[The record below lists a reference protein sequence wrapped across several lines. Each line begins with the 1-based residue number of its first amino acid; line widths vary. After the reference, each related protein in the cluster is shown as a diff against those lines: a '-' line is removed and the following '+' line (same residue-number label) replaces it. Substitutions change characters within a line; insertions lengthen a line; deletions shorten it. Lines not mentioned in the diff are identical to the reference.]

1 MAEQPQVKQINAR
14 AAAANILF
22 QVVDQGQSLSQ
33 MLPRVL
39 PQVVA
44 RDHALVK
51 ELCFGVLRWLPRFE
65 SVLQQLMDKPLK
77 GKIRNGHF
85 LLMVGL
91 YQLFYMR
98 VPAHAAVSETVS
110 ATGQLKLHSLKKLVN
125 GVLRNAE
132 RQREQLEPQLTAN
145 DSLQYCHPSWISKRL
160 KAAYPN
166 RWQDILDANNQHAP
180 MWIRVN
186 ALQGQRDDYQAQLS
200 ELEIASQSSDLA
212 KQALCLEKAQAV
224 FKLPNFAEGAS
235 SVQDGAAQ
243 MAASLLDAQAGE
255 RVLDACAAPGGKTCH
270 ILELQPEL
278 SELVAVDT
286 EQTRLNRVTE
296 NLQRIG
302 LKATLHCADAS
313 KPEEWNK
320 QPFDRILLDAP
331 CSATGVIRRHP
342 DIKWLRREADIAEL
356 VKLQKEILQAL
367 WHQLKPGGIML
378 YATCS
383 VLPDEN
389 SQQIA
394 AFLQQTDDAELI
406 PINPD
411 ETAEQPGWQLLP
423 GDNNMDGFY
432 YARLR
437 KSLS

>member
-1 MAEQPQVKQINAR
+1 MAEQPKLKQINAR

-65 SVLQQLMDKPLK
+65 AVLQQLMDKPLK

-110 ATGQLKLHSLKKLVN
+110 ATQQLKLHSLKKLVN

-145 DSLQYCHPSWISKRL
+145 DSLQFCHPSWITKRL
-160 KAAYPN
+160 KAAYPQ
-166 RWQDILDANNQHAP
+166 RWQDILSANNQHAP
-180 MWIRVN
+180 MWLRVN
-186 ALQGQRDDYQAQLS
+186 ALQGTTLDYQQQLNQLEIGSQHS
-200 ELEIASQSSDLA
+200 ELAP
-212 KQALCLEKAQAV
+212 QALCLEKAQAV
-224 FKLPNFAEGAS
+224 NKLPDFAQGAA

-243 MAASLLDAQAGE
+243 MAAALLDAQAGE

-270 ILELQPEL
+270 ILELQPQL
-278 SELVAVDT
+278 AELVAVDT
-286 EQTRLNRVTE
+286 EQTRLNRVSE
-296 NLQRIG
+296 NLQRLQ

-313 KPEEWNK
+313 QPERWNQ

-356 VKLQKEILQAL
+356 VKLQQQILTAL
-367 WHQLKPGGIML
+367 WQHLKPGGVLL

-383 VLPDEN
+383 VLPEEN
-389 SQQIA
+389 YQQIA
-394 AFLQQTDDAELI
+394 VFLQQTADAELL
-406 PINPD
+406 PINQN
-411 ETAEQPGWQLLP
+411 ETAQQPGWQLLP

-437 KSLS
+437 KSNS

>member
-1 MAEQPQVKQINAR
+1 MAEQPKNKQINAR
-14 AAAANILF
+14 AAAANILY

-65 SVLQQLMDKPLK
+65 AVLQQLMDKPLK

-110 ATGQLKLHSLKKLVN
+110 ATSQLKLHSLKKLVN

-145 DSLQYCHPSWISKRL
+145 DSLKYCHPSWISKRL
-160 KAAYPN
+160 KAAYPEQ
-166 RWQDILDANNQHAP
+166 WAQILEANNQHAP

-186 ALQGQRDDYQAQLS
+186 ALQGERDTYQTELAA
-200 ELEIASQSSDLA
+200 LEIASQSSTLA
-212 KQALCLEKAQAV
+212 QQALCLDKAQPV
-224 FKLPNFAEGAS
+224 HKLPRFTEGAS

-243 MAASLLDAQAGE
+243 MAASLLDAQPGE
-255 RVLDACAAPGGKTCH
+255 RVLDACSAPGGKTCH
-270 ILELQPEL
+270 ILELQPAL
-278 SELVAVDT
+278 AELVAVDT
-286 EQTRLNRVTE
+286 EQARLNRVTE
-296 NLQRIG
+296 NLERIG
-302 LKATLHCADAS
+302 LKATLHCNDAS
-313 KPEEWNK
+313 KPERWND

-342 DIKWLRREADIAEL
+342 DIKWLRRDSDIAEL
-356 VKLQKEILQAL
+356 VKLQKEILEAL
-367 WHQLKPGGIML
+367 WQQLKPGGVML

-394 AFLQQTDDAELI
+394 AFLQQTADAELV
-406 PINPD
+406 PINQD
-411 ETAEQPGWQLLP
+411 ETATQPGWQLLP
-423 GDNNMDGFY
+423 GNNNMDGFY

-437 KSLS
+437 KTLP

>member
-1 MAEQPQVKQINAR
+1 MAEQPKTKQINAR
-14 AAAANILF
+14 AAAANTLY

-65 SVLQQLMDKPLK
+65 AVLQQLMDKPLK

-110 ATGQLKLHSLKKLVN
+110 ATSQLKLHSLKKLVN

-160 KAAYPN
+160 KAAYPEH
-166 RWQDILDANNQHAP
+166 WAQILEANNQHAP

-186 ALQGQRDDYQAQLS
+186 ALQGERDAYQAELAA
-200 ELEIASQSSDLA
+200 LEISSQSSTLA
-212 KQALCLEKAQAV
+212 QQALCLDKAQPV
-224 FKLPNFAEGAS
+224 HKLPRFAEGAS

-243 MAASLLDAQAGE
+243 MAASLLDAKAGE

-270 ILELQPEL
+270 ILELQPSL
-278 SELVAVDT
+278 NELVAVDT

-296 NLQRIG
+296 NLERIG
-302 LKATLHCADAS
+302 LKATLHCNDAS
-313 KPEEWNK
+313 KPERWND

-342 DIKWLRREADIAEL
+342 DIKWLRRDSDIAEL
-356 VKLQKEILQAL
+356 VKLQKEILEAL
-367 WHQLKPGGIML
+367 WQQLKPGGVML

-394 AFLQQTDDAELI
+394 AFLQQTDDAELM

-411 ETAEQPGWQLLP
+411 ETAAQPGWQLLP
-423 GDNNMDGFY
+423 GNNNMDGFY

-437 KSLS
+437 KTTA

>member
-1 MAEQPQVKQINAR
+1 MAEQPSSKQLSAR
-14 AAAANILF
+14 AAAASILF

-65 SVLQQLMDKPLK
+65 AMLQQLMDKPLK
-77 GKIRNGHF
+77 GKSRRGHF

-110 ATGQLKLHSLKKLVN
+110 ATHALKLHSLKKLVN

-132 RQREQLEPQLTAN
+132 RQSEQLQAKQTEN
-145 DSLQYCHPSWISKRL
+145 DSLLFCHPSWLSKRL
-160 KAAYPN
+160 KAAYPE
-166 RWQDILDANNQHAP
+166 RWGDILEANNQHAP

-186 ALQGQRDDYQAQLS
+186 ALQSQRSDYQAELQA
-200 ELEIASQSSDLA
+200 LEIASQA
-212 KQALCLEKAQAV
+212 ANVGEQALCLEKPQPV
-224 FKLPNFAEGAS
+224 HKLPRFDQGAC

-243 MAASLLDAQAGE
+243 LAASLLDAQAGE

-270 ILELQPEL
+270 ILELQPKL
-278 SELVAVDT
+278 AELVAVDS
-286 EQTRLNRVTE
+286 EATRLKRVAE
-296 NLQRIG
+296 NLNRIG
-302 LKATLHCADAS
+302 LQAKLICADAS
-313 KPEEWNK
+313 QPEQWNQ

-342 DIKWLRREADIAEL
+342 DIKWLRRDADIEEL
-356 VKLQKEILQAL
+356 VKLQSAILKAL
-367 WHQLKPGGIML
+367 WQQLKPGGMML

-394 AFLQQTDDAELI
+394 AFLQQTDDAELV
-406 PINPD
+406 PINSD
-411 ETAEQPGWQLLP
+411 ETIEQPGWQLLP

-437 KSLS
+437 KTLS